1 MKSKDHNQH
10 DTEFDIKDLPVGHVD
25 RFVTK
30 LDTALHTDRKIFNL
44 QVYAIAA
51 SVIMIIAIG
60 ITLFVRIAHFRQQ
73 PSLLTGV
80 SPELEEA
87 ELYYQ
92 SRIQERMEVLEVNK
106 LVDEQVMSDLKEID
120 QSFKSIHKDLKRNP
134 GDERLIQAVIQV
146 YQMKLEMIDNLLQQ
160 FK

>member
-1 MKSKDHNQH
+1 
-10 DTEFDIKDLPVGHVD
+10 
-25 RFVTK
+25 
-30 LDTALHTDRKIFNL
+30 
-44 QVYAIAA
+44 
-51 SVIMIIAIG
+51 
-60 ITLFVRIAHFRQQ
+60 
-73 PSLLTGV
+73 
-80 SPELEEA
+80 LEEA